1 MFFNWKQ
8 ISFSK
13 DGSIP
18 EVESAVIENKL
29 LSQAVLESM
38 IGAHGVSPAAKQSLA
53 SRLPE
58 LFKEAGDANNWLYH
72 QTEDESLFCNKDQAE
87 ILS

>member
-1 MFFNWKQ
+1 MEQ

-18 EVESAVIENKL
+18 EVKAEVIENKL

-38 IGAHGVSPAAKQSLA
+38 IGAHGVSPATKRSLA
-53 SRLPE
+53 SRLSK
-58 LFKEAGDANNWLYH
+58 LFKE
-72 QTEDESLFCNKDQAE
+72 Q
-87 ILS
+87 ILSCSNVYVCHITTY

>member
-1 MFFNWKQ
+1 LGQ

-18 EVESAVIENKL
+18 EVETSVIENKL

-53 SRLPE
+53 SRLSE
-58 LFKEAGDANNWLYH
+58 LFKE
-72 QTEDESLFCNKDQAE
+72 EDEGSVLQ
-87 ILS
+87 